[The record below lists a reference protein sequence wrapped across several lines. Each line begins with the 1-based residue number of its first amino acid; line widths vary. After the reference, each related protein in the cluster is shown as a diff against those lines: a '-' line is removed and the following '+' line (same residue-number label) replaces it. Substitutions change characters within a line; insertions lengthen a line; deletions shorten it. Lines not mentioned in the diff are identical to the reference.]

1 MGKSN
6 WSKEYLSTIES
17 VRFMQNFN
25 SEGKT
30 DYLTALLDDRV
41 IVFKNDKIICE
52 KMQDDKYI
60 TGACYFGNKLF
71 YTKEDDNK
79 IYCLSDDVIETTEL
93 EEYDRTVILKCVD
106 SDCFVL
112 ALYVFIG
119 NNKMIVLYDLGNKK
133 QLCVLPVSRIGY
145 RDVAID
151 KDKNLAVILC
161 KEKVDISRYEDDC
174 DSRVK
179 FLISLNLK
187 NGQIEDDL
195 SVSYY
200 YDSFS
205 ADYSETVQIVKNMR
219 FPLWKFF
226 TQYFPVSKGI
236 SSNGRF
242 ILYYSRDFK
251 GLIISHYENGNVYRI
266 FHLPEGIEYDEKTY
280 FYFNEESDVLS
291 IIKNR
296 KLNRFKVSQTSEEL
310 IDEINEKYSQ
320 EYYKEERWEFSE
332 MLYKAMEGC
341 KCVEN

>member
-1 MGKSN
+1 M
-6 WSKEYLSTIES
+6 
-17 VRFMQNFN
+17 
-25 SEGKT
+25 
-30 DYLTALLDDRV
+30 
-41 IVFKNDKIICE
+41 
-52 KMQDDKYI
+52 
-60 TGACYFGNKLF
+60 
-71 YTKEDDNK
+71 
-79 IYCLSDDVIETTEL
+79 SDDVIEATEL

-145 RDVAID
+145 RDAVID

-174 DSRVK
+174 D
-179 FLISLNLK
+179 
-187 NGQIEDDL
+187 
-195 SVSYY
+195 
-200 YDSFS
+200 
-205 ADYSETVQIVKNMR
+205 
-219 FPLWKFF
+219 
-226 TQYFPVSKGI
+226 
-236 SSNGRF
+236 
-242 ILYYSRDFK
+242 SRDFK

-296 KLNRFKVSQTSEEL
+296 KLNRFKVSQTSEEV

-332 MLYKAMEGC
+332 MLYEAMEGC
-341 KCVEN
+341 KCVEADMEGE